1 MTDDQK
7 LTALLRLKRYEQPP
21 AGYYEKLLQ
30 DIHRRQRAELLRRPL
45 WAIGLERLQTFFS
58 AHSMGNVSFAGS
70 MAIVALVG
78 LLGISTIGQGPQYAV
93 APPALAKMRA
103 KPAPANLL
111 ADAPPAP
118 RLLSLQGSPIAV
130 IEPVEDETLGNARL
144 IPASVSSRATAT
156 HQPRYVIDTRP
167 VSFEA
172 TKVSFSF

>member
-1 MTDDQK
+1 MTEDQK

-30 DIHRRQRAELLRRPL
+30 DVHRRQRAELLRRPL
-45 WAIGLERLQTFFS
+45 WAIALDRFQTFFS

-78 LLGISTIGQGPQYAV
+78 ILGISRIGGTAPSAAPQVAV
-93 APPALAKMRA
+93 AQTVVQPAAVDLRS
-103 KPAPANLL
+103 
-111 ADAPPAP
+111 DAPSAP
-118 RLLSLQGSPIAV
+118 RLITLQDSPVAV
-130 IEPVEDETLGNARL
+130 SDLRDDETVSDARL
-144 IPASVSSRATAT
+144 IPASASKRVADT

-167 VSFEA
+167 VSYEA